1 MVAQNGLGLL
11 ELVIVEVENVDPP
24 GTAQFDVGDTQ
35 LIEYGTL
42 LFEIVIDFVS
52 ESG

>member
-1 MVAQNGLGLL
+1 
-11 ELVIVEVENVDPP
+11 LVIVEVENVDPP
-24 GTAQFDVGDTQ
+24 GAAQFDVGDFE

-42 LFEIVIDFVS
+42 LFEIVVDFVG